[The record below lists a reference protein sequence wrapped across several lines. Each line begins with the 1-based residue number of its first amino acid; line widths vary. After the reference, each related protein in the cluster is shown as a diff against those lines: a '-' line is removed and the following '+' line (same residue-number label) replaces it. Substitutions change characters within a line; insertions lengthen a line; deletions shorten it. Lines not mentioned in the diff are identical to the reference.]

1 MLKNIWLSYRNLRF
15 KTYEIEYQKK
25 EYGNVVTQKIK
36 FEFLDINF
44 KHISGLHKLCMPNL
58 RDAKVIPDKIL
69 REEINFDNMRQN
81 KKFEKFLRRATASQ
95 LLSIVLN
102 NGSNYSNIYEYTPP
116 KWSKLNADFLIH
128 FKIAAYDY
136 YLFLKKINKPSR
148 NNGIL
153 GNGTISCAPVSFF
166 RNEPNHSQQ
175 KRYEQGQTKVNIAS
189 VLEIASGGAVT
200 QIYP

>member
-1 MLKNIWLSYRNLRF
+1 MLKNIWLSYRDLKF

-25 EYGNVVTQKIK
+25 EYGNVVTQKIH
-36 FEFLDINF
+36 FEFRDSNF
-44 KHISGLHKLCMPNL
+44 KHISGLHKLSMPNL
-58 RDAKVIPDKIL
+58 KDPKVIPGKIL
-69 REEINFDNMRQN
+69 REEISFDNMRQD

-148 NNGIL
+148 NNG
-153 GNGTISCAPVSFF
+153 TIICAPVSFF

-175 KRYEQGQTKVNIAS
+175 KRYEQGQKKVNISSVSEVAS
-189 VLEIASGGAVT
+189 EVVT

>member
-102 NGSNYSNIYEYTPP
+102 DSSNYSNIYEYTPP
-116 KWSKLNADFLIH
+116 DWSKLKADFLIH

-136 YLFLKKINKPSR
+136 YLFLKKIR
-148 NNGIL
+148 TNGGL
-153 GNGTISCAPVSFF
+153 GDGAISCAPVSFF
-166 RNEPNHSQQ
+166 RNEPDYSRQR
-175 KRYEQGQTKVNIAS
+175 RYEHKQTKVKLTS
-189 VLEIASGGAVT
+189 VLKKESSGSVT
-200 QIYP
+200 KIYP

>member
-1 MLKNIWLSYRNLRF
+1 MLKNIWLSYRDLKF

-44 KHISGLHKLCMPNL
+44 KHISGLHKLCIPNL
-58 RDAKVIPDKIL
+58 KDAKVIPGKIL
-69 REEINFDNMRQN
+69 REEISFDNMRQD

-148 NNGIL
+148 NNGAI
-153 GNGTISCAPVSFF
+153 ICAPVSFF

-175 KRYEQGQTKVNIAS
+175 KRYEQGQKKVNISS
-189 VLEIASGGAVT
+189 VLEVASEVVT